1 MIVHSWKKNPRTV
14 KRGWIGGNPRYQRE
28 QETQVINFIKW
39 YLTRWRAEKRLATLK
54 GMVR

>member
-1 MIVHSWKKNPRTV
+1 VIVHSWKKNPRTV